1 MKESGEGEMVQDEV
15 REGAAWVT
23 RDLEEEEGFVS
34 STMGEPLEDFFFLF
48 YCSRFC
54 HTLK

>member
-48 YCSRFC
+48 YCSGFC